1 MLDFKQ
7 ILVDSGSIVQ
17 CFTIALLSEHANIA
31 MQWNAWFEPLKHLVL
46 TKLPAFVSLP
56 YSSPGRFT
64 EQKDPRKTNK
74 RPGKSIYIRDQLIVN
89 VLSTLVIECAC
100 CPGWEHTGSHELTP
114 RINNCLLS
122 SLKRVDLF
130 CVRAGK
136 HLFSAYT
143 ALMQSHVQICKTF
156 QYACMQGR
164 RGGVQV
170 GSKAASMD
178 RKAIVVPR
186 TNCLHFQDFIN
197 PCVNP
202 FR

>member
-1 MLDFKQ
+1 MK
-7 ILVDSGSIVQ
+7 
-17 CFTIALLSEHANIA
+17 C
-31 MQWNAWFEPLKHLVL
+31 NAWFEPLKHLVL

-56 YSSPGRFT
+56 YSSPGWLT

-89 VLSTLVIECAC
+89 VLYTLVIECAC
-100 CPGWEHTGSHELTP
+100 FPSWEHTGSHELTP
-114 RINNCLLS
+114 RINNRLLS

>member
-1 MLDFKQ
+1 MPTLQCNAMHDLNLWSTLSWLNSPLSFHFH
-7 ILVDSGSIVQ
+7 IHHLAGS
-17 CFTIALLSEHANIA
+17 
-31 MQWNAWFEPLKHLVL
+31 
-46 TKLPAFVSLP
+46 
-56 YSSPGRFT
+56 R
-64 EQKDPRKTNK
+64 NK
-74 RPGKSIYIRDQLIVN
+74 RIHTKQTNDIAKVFTSEINL
-89 VLSTLVIECAC
+89 LSTLVLDCAC
-100 CPGWEHTGSHELTP
+100 CPSWEHTGSHELTP

>member
-31 MQWNAWFEPLKHLVL
+31 MQCNAWFEPLKHLVL

-74 RPGKSIYIRDQLIVN
+74 RHGKSIYIRDQLIVN

-100 CPGWEHTGSHELTP
+100 CPSWEHTGSHELTP
-114 RINNCLLS
+114 RINNRLLS

-143 ALMQSHVQICKTF
+143 ALMQSYVQICKTF
-156 QYACMQGR
+156 QYACKEEEEACRLAQR
-164 RGGVQV
+164 QPLW
-170 GSKAASMD
+170 
-178 RKAIVVPR
+178 IVKLLL
-186 TNCLHFQDFIN
+186 CLGLTAYIFKIFIN